1 MDNQKIIT
9 LMHHLV
15 RNDPY
20 TKDIT
25 DAIDIK
31 INEINDVAQDL
42 YNQFWFD
49 TMTWGADV
57 LANFLGIKFKT
68 NTQIEEKRSIVEA
81 RWKNSSK
88 ADLYLLQAI
97 AESWQNG
104 ETEVTF
110 VNAKIIIKF
119 ISEYG
124 IPANLDNFKAEIE
137 KAKPAHLPYEFIFA
151 FMTWDQFDTYNK
163 TWDMWDT
170 LNLMWDEFEAYKE

>member
-1 MDNQKIIT
+1 M
-9 LMHHLV
+9 
-15 RNDPY
+15 
-20 TKDIT
+20 
-25 DAIDIK
+25 
-31 INEINDVAQDL
+31 
-42 YNQFWFD
+42 
-49 TMTWGADV
+49 
-57 LANFLGIKFKT
+57 
-68 NTQIEEKRSIVEA
+68 
-81 RWKNSSK
+81 
-88 ADLYLLQAI
+88 LQAI

>member
-68 NTQIEEKRSIVEA
+68 NTPIISIHA
-81 RWKNSSK
+81 
-88 ADLYLLQAI
+88 
-97 AESWQNG
+97 
-104 ETEVTF
+104 
-110 VNAKIIIKF
+110 
-119 ISEYG
+119 
-124 IPANLDNFKAEIE
+124 PA
-137 KAKPAHLPYEFIFA
+137 
-151 FMTWDQFDTYNK
+151 
-163 TWDMWDT
+163 
-170 LNLMWDEFEAYKE
+170 